1 VKRVKVTRSYQVT
14 IPVEVRKFLGIRVG
28 DYLSVSVVGNRIV
41 LEKVEDELPTFRSGR
56 KVGERE
62 IEETLAKGLAR
73 SLRGGQLVRGRRL
86 ERLRL
91 QGNRKPPERGSRQ

>member
-1 VKRVKVTRSYQVT
+1 MKRVKVTRSYQVT

-41 LEKVEDELPTFRSGR
+41 LEKIEDELPTFRSKR

-62 IEETLAKGLAR
+62 IEEALAKGLAR
-73 SLRGGQLVRGRRL
+73 SLRGG
-86 ERLRL
+86 
-91 QGNRKPPERGSRQ
+91 